1 MIHQAHLDPSQII
14 FIPRILLQQHCQ
26 ERHTLQCDRIK
37 LANMNK
43 HHPSG
48 NECIEP
54 IVYVQMT
61 WCTAINLPI
70 TKDSLHIISLQ
81 QYSQLSIYNFTAI
94 YIVQAVGKSIFYPRA
109 WDEYYKNYYARESIM
124 QKDSQYSATNV
135 IVEQRN
141 MLFTTYNHSFCK

>member
-1 MIHQAHLDPSQII
+1 MTL
-14 FIPRILLQQHCQ
+14 PRSYSYPASCYNINCQ
-26 ERHTLQCDRIK
+26 ERHTLQCDRTIWPTRISII
-37 LANMNK
+37 L
-43 HHPSG
+43 PG

-61 WCTAINLPI
+61 WCTAINFPI